1 MKKFIGGLLA
11 FLAIFLVSGSIKAS
25 KTTPLSNHQLKTA
38 ITHMT
43 LQQKIGQMYVSRVQ
57 TTPKDTVATL
67 TKYQLGA
74 IILFGP
80 DFENQTKPQFKQR
93 ITGYQKAV
101 QIPLLVSTDQEGGDV
116 SRLSSNAKLTH
127 QRSFPSPQTTYQKDG
142 LQATIKEAKQTA
154 KILHGLGINWNFA
167 PVADVT
173 DDPNSFIYART
184 LGTTF
189 SKTASYIKKVVPA
202 IQHQQ
207 VATSL
212 KHFPGYGSAADTH
225 TGFASTTR
233 SLADFEANDFLTFK
247 AGIQSGADS
256 ILVSHIVMTAV
267 DPDLPASLSPK
278 VHQLLRKQ
286 LKFNGVIVTDDLA
299 MGAIT
304 KYAQQH
310 HVSPDL
316 LAVEAGNDMIMSDH
330 YKTGIPAIAQAV
342 QSGQISEHQINQS
355 VYRIL
360 TMKNKLHLL
369 SKNQLP

>member
-25 KTTPLSNHQLKTA
+25 KTAPLSNHQLKTA

-80 DFENQTKPQFKQR
+80 DFENQTKSQFKQR

-101 QIPLLVSTDQEGGDV
+101 RIPLLVSTDQEGGDV

-173 DDPNSFIYART
+173 DNPNSFIYART

-256 ILVSHIVMTAV
+256 ILVSHIVMTVV

-355 VYRIL
+355 VYQIL